1 MKVNELEQPIL
12 RRGAEAPAPLD
23 IDVWVVVSPNGD
35 LEVLDAPPRWD
46 TAALGQRVYLA
57 AINGGDSLEWI
68 EAPVTCAHCGRR
80 GFEAPHSDTCERDA

>member
-1 MKVNELEQPIL
+1 MKVDELEQPIL
-12 RRGAEAPAPLD
+12 RGA
-23 IDVWVVVSPNGD
+23 DVWIVISPNGD
-35 LEVLDAPPRWD
+35 LEVLDAAPRWD

-57 AINGGDSLEWI
+57 SINGGDSLECT